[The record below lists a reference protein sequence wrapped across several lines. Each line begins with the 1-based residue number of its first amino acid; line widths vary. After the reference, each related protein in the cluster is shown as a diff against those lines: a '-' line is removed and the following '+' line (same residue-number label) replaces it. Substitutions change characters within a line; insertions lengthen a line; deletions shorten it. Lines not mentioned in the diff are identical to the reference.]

1 MKIKKKELEFIIGEY
16 FTILNKMTKRI
27 LDPLY
32 SKSNARIDFIDN
44 VEYIAKLS
52 FIINNVFEKK
62 NPRQYQDLKNLIES
76 FYTLAD
82 KFYEIMKENIIE
94 NYKKARNNETA

>member
-16 FTILNKMTKRI
+16 FTILNKMTKRD
-27 LDPLY
+27 LDPLS
-32 SKSNARIDFIDN
+32 SKSNARADFIDSI
-44 VEYIAKLS
+44 EYIAKLS
-52 FIINNVFEKK
+52 FIMNKVVKKK

-82 KFYEIMKENIIE
+82 KFYEIMKESIIE
-94 NYKKARNNETA
+94 NYKKAKE